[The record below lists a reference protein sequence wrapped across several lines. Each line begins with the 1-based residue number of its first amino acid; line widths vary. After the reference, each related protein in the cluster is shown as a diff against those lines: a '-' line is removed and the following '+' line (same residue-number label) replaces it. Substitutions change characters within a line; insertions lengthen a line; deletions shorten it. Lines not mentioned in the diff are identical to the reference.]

1 MDSIGKNKRKLLIMR
16 YAGLVKNDIVD
27 GDDGI
32 AVALYFQGCPHH
44 CKGCHNPETWDFNG
58 GIEID
63 REKLIEN
70 VIDSLTENGVKRNL
84 SILGGEPLAP
94 QNIDNTIY
102 ILSKIRERFKDIKIL
117 LWTGYNF
124 KDIKKDKQQKK
135 ISKLVNK
142 IIDGKYIEELRDT
155 TLELR
160 GSSNQ
165 NIINLDKY

>member
-1 MDSIGKNKRKLLIMR
+1 MR

-102 ILSKIRERFKDIKIL
+102 ILSKIRKK
-117 LWTGYNF
+117 Y

-135 ISKLVNK
+135 ILKLVNK

-155 TLELR
+155 SLELR

-165 NIINLDKY
+165 NIINLDKLYI

>member
-1 MDSIGKNKRKLLIMR
+1 MR
-16 YAGLVKNDIVD
+16 IAGLVKNDIVD
-27 GDDGI
+27 SDDGI

-58 GIEID
+58 GMEID
-63 REKLIEN
+63 REELIKT
-70 VIDSLTENGVKRNL
+70 VMDSLTENGVKRNL

-102 ILSKIRERFKDIKIL
+102 ILSKIRKQFKDIKIL
-117 LWTGYNF
+117 LWTGYSF
-124 KDIKKDKQQKK
+124 KDIKKDKRQKK
-135 ISKLVNK
+135 ILKLVNK

-165 NIINLDKY
+165 NIINLDKN

>member
-1 MDSIGKNKRKLLIMR
+1 MR
-16 YAGLVKNDIVD
+16 IAGLVKNDIVD
-27 GDDGI
+27 SDDGI

-58 GIEID
+58 GMEID
-63 REKLIEN
+63 REELIKI
-70 VIDSLTENGVKRNL
+70 VMDSLTENGIKRNL

-102 ILSKIRERFKDIKIL
+102 ILSKIREQFKDIKIL
-117 LWTGYNF
+117 LWTGYSF

-135 ISKLVNK
+135 ILKLVNK
-142 IIDGKYIEELRDT
+142 IIDGKYIETLRDT
-155 TLELR
+155 TLKLR

-165 NIINLDKY
+165 NIINLDKYIFKSYH

>member
-1 MDSIGKNKRKLLIMR
+1 MR
-16 YAGLVKNDIVD
+16 IAGLVKNDIVD
-27 GDDGI
+27 SDDGI

-58 GIEID
+58 GMEID
-63 REKLIEN
+63 REELIKT
-70 VIDSLTENGVKRNL
+70 VMDSLTENGIKRNL

-102 ILSKIRERFKDIKIL
+102 ILSKIRKQFKDIKIL
-117 LWTGYNF
+117 LWTGYSF

-135 ISKLVNK
+135 ILKLVNK

-165 NIINLDKY
+165 NIINLDKH

>member
-1 MDSIGKNKRKLLIMR
+1 MR
-16 YAGLVKNDIVD
+16 IAGLVKNDIVD
-27 GDDGI
+27 SDDGI

-58 GIEID
+58 GMEID
-63 REKLIEN
+63 REELIKT
-70 VIDSLTENGVKRNL
+70 VMDSLTENGIKRNL

-102 ILSKIRERFKDIKIL
+102 ILSKIRKQFKDIKIL

-135 ISKLVNK
+135 ILKLVNK

>member
-1 MDSIGKNKRKLLIMR
+1 MR

-27 GDDGI
+27 CDDGI

-102 ILSKIRERFKDIKIL
+102 ILSKIRKQFKDIKIL
-117 LWTGYNF
+117 LWTGYSF

-135 ISKLVNK
+135 ILKLVNK

>member
-1 MDSIGKNKRKLLIMR
+1 MR

-102 ILSKIRERFKDIKIL
+102 ILSKIRKQ
-117 LWTGYNF
+117 F

-135 ISKLVNK
+135 ILKLVNK

>member
-1 MDSIGKNKRKLLIMR
+1 MR
-16 YAGLVKNDIVD
+16 IAGLVKNDIVD
-27 GDDGI
+27 SDDGI

-58 GIEID
+58 GMEID
-63 REKLIEN
+63 REELIKT
-70 VIDSLTENGVKRNL
+70 VMDSLTENGVKRNL

-102 ILSKIRERFKDIKIL
+102 ILSKIRKQFKDIKIL
-117 LWTGYNF
+117 LWTGYSF

-135 ISKLVNK
+135 ILKLVNK

>member
-1 MDSIGKNKRKLLIMR
+1 MR
-16 YAGLVKNDIVD
+16 IAGLVKNDIVD
-27 GDDGI
+27 SDDGI

-63 REKLIEN
+63 REELIKT
-70 VIDSLTENGVKRNL
+70 VMDSLTENGIKRNL

-94 QNIDNTIY
+94 QNINNTIY
-102 ILSKIRERFKDIKIL
+102 ILSKIREQFKDIKIL
-117 LWTGYNF
+117 LWTGYSF

-135 ISKLVNK
+135 ILKLVNK
-142 IIDGKYIEELRDT
+142 IIDGKYIETLRDT
-155 TLELR
+155 TLKLR

-165 NIINLDKY
+165 NIINLDKYIFKSYH